1 MKYVI
6 SGLEDSGKSLR
17 LARLIRTLVNRNS
30 KWYDVTN
37 VARPIKS
44 NMHLSRDFIASAAK
58 VNVPIEIWHN
68 LDEIA
73 GQRDCDII
81 IDEIGTYFDSRL
93 WTELSLD
100 VRRWLAQASK
110 LGVDIYGTA
119 QDFAQVDKSFRRLVN
134 QLEHIVKFM
143 GSARPTPSRPPVK
156 RVWGLCLLF
165 ELNPVAYAEDNK
177 EVTGFMGWPKP
188 FFITRKDTDGYDT
201 RQLQEKSTPPPLAHT
216 ARGCKIFSKVI
227 ISPAK

>member
-17 LARLIRTLVNRNS
+17 LAQIVRRLVNQSS
-30 KWYDVTN
+30 KWYDITKVH
-37 VARPIKS
+37 RPIYS
-44 NMHLSRDFIASAAK
+44 NMHFNPRFVEKAQKA
-58 VNVPIEIWHN
+58 NVPIYYWHN
-68 LDEIA
+68 LDEIV
-73 GQRDCDII
+73 GKTDCDVI

-110 LGVDIYGTA
+110 LGTDIYGTA

-134 QLEHIVKFM
+134 QLEHVVKFA

-156 RVWGLCLLF
+156 FVWGLCLLF
-165 ELNPVAYAEDNK
+165 ELNPTAYAEDNK
-177 EVTGFMGWPKP
+177 EVVGFMGFPRP
-188 FFITRKDTDGYDT
+188 FFIKREDTDIYDT
-201 RQLQEKSTPPPLAHT
+201 RELMKKSTPPPLAHT
-216 ARGCKIFSKVI
+216 ARECAICGKVLVTH
-227 ISPAK
+227 A

>member
-1 MKYVI
+1 
-6 SGLEDSGKSLR
+6 LEDSGKSLR
-17 LARLIRTLVNRNS
+17 LARIARNIVRRNS
-30 KWYDVTN
+30 NWFDITGVQ
-37 VARPIKS
+37 RPIYS
-44 NMHLSRDFIASAAK
+44 NLHFSPDFIQRAGDLG
-58 VNVPIEIWHN
+58 VPIYTWHN
-68 LDEIA
+68 LAEIV
-73 GQRDCDII
+73 GKQDCDIF

-110 LGVDIYGTA
+110 LGTDIYGTA

-165 ELNPVAYAEDNK
+165 ELNPIAYAEDNK
-177 EVTGFMGWPKP
+177 EVVGFMGFPKP
-188 FFITRKDTDGYDT
+188 FFISRDDTSVYDT
-201 RQLQEKSTPPPLAHT
+201 RQLQQRSKAPPLVHT
-216 ARGCKIFSKVI
+216 ERICEICGKTITSHA
-227 ISPAK
+227 

>member
-1 MKYVI
+1 MKYVV

-17 LARLIRTLVNRNS
+17 LARIIRNLVNRNS
-30 KWYDVTN
+30 KWYDITGFP
-37 VARPIKS
+37 RPIFSNLHLDADFVEKS
-44 NMHLSRDFIASAAK
+44 RVA
-58 VNVPIEIWHN
+58 NVEIKTWHN
-68 LDEIA
+68 LDEIV
-73 GQRDCDII
+73 GERDCDVI

-134 QLEHIVKFM
+134 QLEHIVKFV
-143 GSARPTPSRPPVK
+143 GSGRPTPSRPPVK

-165 ELNPVAYAEDNK
+165 ELNPIAYTEDNK
-177 EVTGFMGWPKP
+177 EIVGFMGIPKP
-188 FFITRKDTDGYDT
+188 FFISREDTSIYDT
-201 RQLQEKSTPPPLAHT
+201 RQLQEKSTGAPLSHVE
-216 ARGCKIFSKVI
+216 RECKICGKVI
-227 ISPAK
+227 TSHA